1 MIDKGSFSSLRQL
14 SDCTQRTNNF
24 YHSQSHFLYFS
35 IFMVVPMKFISH
47 LFTAR
52 IFKTHLLLK
61 RSIIKS
67 KVSVQFRVYGH
78 TTEKCTGSR
87 QITEVNLGRAS
98 IVLGWVTAWEQLVLQ
113 TFFFFLA
120 ENFGEYAMIDKGSF
134 SSLRQL
140 SDCTQRTNN
149 FYHSQS
155 HFLYFSIF
163 MVVPMKFISHLF
175 TARIFK
181 THLLLKR
188 SIIKSKVSVQ
198 FRVYGHTTEKAP
210 VLVRS
215 PKLTSV
221 GPAQYL
227 DG

>member
-67 KVSVQFRVYGH
+67 KLSVQFRVYGH

-120 ENFGEYAMIDKGSF
+120 ENFGEYAMIDKGSSF

-155 HFLYFSIF
+155 RFLFFYLYNCSNEVYFASF
-163 MVVPMKFISHLF
+163 HSSSFQNTLASQTL
-175 TARIFK
+175 
-181 THLLLKR
+181 
-188 SIIKSKVSVQ
+188 IIKSKVSVQ

>member
-24 YHSQSHFLYFS
+24 YHSQSRFLYFS

-47 LFTAR
+47 HSSSFQNTLASQTLYY
-52 IFKTHLLLK
+52 KVQGV
-61 RSIIKS
+61 RSIS
-67 KVSVQFRVYGH
+67 CLRPHHRES
-78 TTEKCTGSR
+78 TGSR

-120 ENFGEYAMIDKGSF
+120 ENVGEYGMIDKGSF

-149 FYHSQS
+149 FYHSQ
-155 HFLYFSIF
+155 
-163 MVVPMKFISHLF
+163 
-175 TARIFK
+175 
-181 THLLLKR
+181 
-188 SIIKSKVSVQ
+188 
-198 FRVYGHTTEKAP
+198 
-210 VLVRS
+210 
-215 PKLTSV
+215 
-221 GPAQYL
+221 
-227 DG
+227 

>member
-1 MIDKGSFSSLRQL
+1 MTDKGSFSSLRQL

-67 KVSVQFRVYGH
+67 KLSVEFRVYGH
-78 TTEKCTGSR
+78 TTENGPLLVRSPKLTSVGLFFYLYGCSNEVYFTFFHSSSFQNTLASQTLYYKVQGVRSISCLRPHHRERTGSR

-149 FYHSQS
+149 FYHSQ
-155 HFLYFSIF
+155 
-163 MVVPMKFISHLF
+163 
-175 TARIFK
+175 
-181 THLLLKR
+181 
-188 SIIKSKVSVQ
+188 
-198 FRVYGHTTEKAP
+198 
-210 VLVRS
+210 
-215 PKLTSV
+215 
-221 GPAQYL
+221 
-227 DG
+227 

>member
-1 MIDKGSFSSLRQL
+1 MIDKGSFSSLRYL
-14 SDCTQRTNNF
+14 SDCTQPTNNF
-24 YHSQSHFLYFS
+24 YHSQSLFLNFFYLYGCQNEVYFAFFHS
-35 IFMVVPMKFISH
+35 SSFQNTLASQTLYYKVQGV
-47 LFTAR
+47 
-52 IFKTHLLLK
+52 
-61 RSIIKS
+61 RSIS
-67 KVSVQFRVYGH
+67 CLRPHHRES
-78 TTEKCTGSR
+78 TGSR

-155 HFLYFSIF
+155 RFLYFSIF
-163 MVVPMKFISHLF
+163 MVVPMKFISHFF
-175 TARIFK
+175 TARVFK

-188 SIIKSKVSVQ
+188 
-198 FRVYGHTTEKAP
+198 
-210 VLVRS
+210 L
-215 PKLTSV
+215 L
-221 GPAQYL
+221 
-227 DG
+227 

>member
-24 YHSQSHFLYFS
+24 YHSQSRFLYFS
-35 IFMVVPMKFISH
+35 IFMVVPMKCISH

-52 IFKTHLLLK
+52 VFKRHLLLK

-67 KVSVQFRVYGH
+67 KGVRSISCLRPH
-78 TTEKCTGSR
+78 HRESTGSR

-188 SIIKSKVSVQ
+188 SIIKSKLSVE
-198 FRVYGHTTEKAP
+198 FRVYGHTTENGP